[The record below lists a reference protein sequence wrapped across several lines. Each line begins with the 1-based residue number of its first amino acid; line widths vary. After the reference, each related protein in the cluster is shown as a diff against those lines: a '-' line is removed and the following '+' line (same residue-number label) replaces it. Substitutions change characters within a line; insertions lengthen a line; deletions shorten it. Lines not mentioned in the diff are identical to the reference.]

1 VEFLMKGRIL
11 IVDDDRSF
19 CEILAADLEDAG
31 FKPAWTTSAEDGLE
45 RVLGEDLD
53 AVITDLNMR
62 GLNGIEFC
70 HRLSQNRPDV
80 PVIVITGFGSME
92 TAVAAIRAGA
102 YDFITK
108 PLETDAVALALERA
122 IQHRSLREEVKRLQE
137 VVRLSQEFE
146 EMLGASAPMKR
157 LFQVLDK
164 VAASDAS
171 VLISGETGS
180 GKELV
185 ARGLHRRSPRAKRP
199 FVAVNCAAMPPH
211 LLESELFG
219 HVRGAF
225 TDARAAH
232 AGLFAQS
239 DGGTLFLDEIG
250 ELPMELQPKLLR
262 ALEEQCV
269 RPVGGTGEVAFDV
282 RIMTATNRD
291 LEAAVEEQRFR
302 EDLLFRINVIQVPVP
317 PLRARGNDVLLLAQ
331 KFVDDFAARLDRR
344 VTGLTST
351 AADKLMRYSWPGN
364 VRELR
369 NCIERAVTL
378 TEHDK
383 IVVED
388 LPDRVRDYR
397 QAELIFESSDG
408 SELPPMD
415 EIEKRYIERVLREVG
430 GNKAQAARILG
441 YDRKRLYR
449 KLKRYDISADEPLS
463 S

>member
-1 VEFLMKGRIL
+1 MKHRIL

-19 CEILAADLEDAG
+19 CEMLAADLEDAAYD
-31 FKPAWTTSAEDGLE
+31 PVWTTSPKEGLE
-45 RVLGEDLD
+45 LALGTGFD
-53 AVITDLNMR
+53 AVITDLNMH
-62 GLNGIEFC
+62 GLNGIDFC
-70 HRLSQNRPDV
+70 HRLSENLPNV

-108 PLETDAVALALERA
+108 PLDTEAVALALERA
-122 IQHRSLREEVKRLQE
+122 VRHRMLREEVTRLRE
-137 VVRLSQEFE
+137 VVRRSQEFE

-164 VAASDAS
+164 VAGGDAS

-199 FVAVNCAAMPPH
+199 FVAVNCAAMPTS

-225 TDARAAH
+225 TDAKAAH

-239 DGGTLFLDEIG
+239 NGGTLFLDEIG
-250 ELPMELQPKLLR
+250 ELPIELQPKLLR
-262 ALEEQCV
+262 ALEEGRV
-269 RPVGGTGEVAFDV
+269 RPVGGAAEVAFDV
-282 RIMTATNRD
+282 RIMAATNRD
-291 LEAAVEEQRFR
+291 LEAAVEERRFR
-302 EDLLFRINVIQVPVP
+302 EDLLFRINVIQISVP

-331 KFVDDFAARLDRR
+331 HLIDEYAARLGRP
-344 VTGLTST
+344 VAGLTST
-351 AADKLMRYSWPGN
+351 AADKLMSYAWPGN

-383 IVVED
+383 IVVDD
-388 LPDRVRDYR
+388 LPDKIRDYR
-397 QAELIFESSDG
+397 RSDLSFELSDG

-415 EIEKRYIERVLREVG
+415 EVERRYIERVLREVG

-449 KLKRYDISADEPLS
+449 KLKRYDISADEALS
-463 S
+463 G

>member
-1 VEFLMKGRIL
+1 MRGRIL

-19 CEILAADLEDAG
+19 CEMLAADLQDAG
-31 FKPAWTTSAEDGLE
+31 YDPAWTISANEGLD
-45 RVLGEDLD
+45 RVLREELD

-62 GLNGIEFC
+62 GLNGIDFC
-70 HRLSQNRPDV
+70 YRLSQNRPDV
-80 PVIVITGFGSME
+80 PVIVITAFGSME

-108 PLETDAVALALERA
+108 PLEADAVVLALDRA
-122 IQHRSLREEVKRLQE
+122 IQHASLRGEVKRLRD
-137 VVRLSQEFE
+137 VLRRSQEFE
-146 EMLGASAPMKR
+146 EMLGASAPMER
-157 LFQVLDK
+157 MFQVLDK
-164 VAASDAS
+164 VAASEAS
-171 VLISGETGS
+171 VLIVGETGS

-185 ARGLHRRSPRAKRP
+185 ARGLHRRGPRAEGP

-225 TDARAAH
+225 TDAKAAH

-239 DGGTLFLDEIG
+239 NGGTLFLDEIG
-250 ELPMELQPKLLR
+250 ELPIELQPKLLR
-262 ALEEQCV
+262 ALEEGRV

-282 RIMTATNRD
+282 RLMAATNRD

-302 EDLLFRINVIQVPVP
+302 EDLLFRINVIQVSVP

-331 KFVDDFAARLDRR
+331 HFIEKFAARLERP
-344 VTGLTST
+344 VVGLTST

-383 IVVED
+383 IVVQD
-388 LPDRVRDYR
+388 LPEKIRDYQR
-397 QAELIFESSDG
+397 SELSFESSDG

-449 KLKRYDISADEPLS
+449 KLKRYDISIDETP
-463 S
+463 

>member
-1 VEFLMKGRIL
+1 MKGRVL
-11 IVDDDRSF
+11 IVDDDHSF
-19 CEILAADLEDAG
+19 CEMLAADLEDAAYE
-31 FKPAWTTSAEDGLE
+31 PAWTTSPKEGLE
-45 RVLGEDLD
+45 RALSEEFD
-53 AVITDLNMR
+53 AVITDLNMH
-62 GLNGIEFC
+62 GLNGIDFC
-70 HRLSQNRPDV
+70 HRLSQNRPDL

-108 PLETDAVALALERA
+108 PLETEAVALALDRA
-122 IQHRSLREEVKRLQE
+122 IQHRSLRGEVKRLRE
-137 VVRLSQEFE
+137 AVRLSQEFE

-164 VAASDAS
+164 VAGSNAG
-171 VLISGETGS
+171 VLIAGETGS

-185 ARGLHRRSPRAKRP
+185 AHALHRRSPRAKRP

-225 TDARAAH
+225 TDAKAAH
-232 AGLFAQS
+232 PGLFVQS

-262 ALEEQCV
+262 VLEEGCV
-269 RPVGGTGEVAFDV
+269 RPVGGTTEVAFDV
-282 RIMTATNRD
+282 RIMAATNRD
-291 LEAAVEEQRFR
+291 LEAAAEEHRFR
-302 EDLLFRINVIQVPVP
+302 EDLLFRINVIQISVPA
-317 PLRARGNDVLLLAQ
+317 LRARGNDVLLLAQ
-331 KFVDDFAARLDRR
+331 HFVDEYAARLGRP

-351 AADKLMRYSWPGN
+351 AADKLMRYAWPGN

-369 NCIERAVTL
+369 NCIERAIIL

-397 QAELIFESSDG
+397 RAELSFESSDG
-408 SELPPMD
+408 AELPPMD
-415 EIEKRYIERVLREVG
+415 EVEKRYIERVLHEVG

-449 KLKRYDISADEPLS
+449 KLKRYDISADEAHRG
-463 S
+463 